1 MQRTVTAH
9 LEVEVDEHA
18 LLALQLAVAGPVPDE
33 QLTVTCDGAPLAV
46 REIDGGH
53 GGRVQILDAPTGH
66 LVVDYLA
73 RIDGAR
79 HVPHGGESD
88 LLEYR
93 RPSRYC
99 PSDKLLAIAAAE
111 FAGIDDD
118 GKLVTAIG
126 AWVHDR
132 LAYTSGSSGPT
143 DDAVDT
149 LLLGAGVCRDYAH
162 LVLSLLRARDVPAR
176 LAAVYAP
183 GLDPMDFHAVVEAW
197 VDDDWRL
204 VDATRLAPRP
214 SMLRIATGRD
224 AADTAFMTTHCG
236 LVTLTGMAVT
246 ATTVDELPV
255 DVDAAQVVQL
265 R

>member
-1 MQRTVTAH
+1 MRRTVTAH
-9 LEVEVDEHA
+9 LAADVADPA
-18 LLALQLAVAGPVPDE
+18 LLALQVAVAGPQPDE
-33 QLTVTCDGAPLAV
+33 LLTVTSDGVPVIV

-53 GGRVQILDAPTGH
+53 GGRVHVLDSPAGH
-66 LVVDYLA
+66 LVIDYTATVDGP
-73 RIDGAR
+73 RE
-79 HVPHGGESD
+79 VPHGGESD

-99 PSDKLLAIAAAE
+99 PSDKLLATAARE
-111 FAGIDDD
+111 FVDIGDDA
-118 GKLVTAIG
+118 KLVAAVA

-132 LAYTSGSSGPT
+132 LTYTSGSSGPT

-162 LVLSLLRARDVPAR
+162 LALSLLRARDVPAR

-197 VDDDWRL
+197 VDGAWRL

-224 AADTAFMTTHCG
+224 AADTAFLTTHCG
-236 LVTLTGMAVT
+236 TVTLTEMAVT
-246 ATTVDELPV
+246 ATVDDLPAEDPGTVVEL
-255 DVDAAQVVQL
+255 

>member
-1 MQRTVTAH
+1 MRRTVTAH
-9 LEVEVDEHA
+9 LAADVDDPA
-18 LLALQLAVAGPVPDE
+18 LLALQIAVAGPQATEELV
-33 QLTVTCDGAPLAV
+33 VTSDGKRVAV

-53 GGRVQILDAPTGH
+53 GGRVHALDIPSGR
-66 LVVDYLA
+66 LVIDYIA
-73 RIDGAR
+73 TVHGSRE
-79 HVPHGGESD
+79 VPHGGESD

-99 PSDKLLAIAAAE
+99 PSDKLLATAASE
-111 FAGIDDD
+111 FGGIDDD
-118 GKLVTAIG
+118 AELVAAVRT
-126 AWVHDR
+126 WVHNR
-132 LAYTSGSSGPT
+132 LVYTSGSSGPT

-197 VDDDWRL
+197 VDGAWRL
-204 VDATRLAPRP
+204 VDATGLAPRA
-214 SMLRIATGRD
+214 SMLRISTGRD
-224 AADTAFMTTHCG
+224 ATDTAFMTTHCG
-236 LVTLTGMAVT
+236 SVTLTEMEVT
-246 ATTVDELPV
+246 ATVDELPN
-255 DVDAAQVVQL
+255 DDPAAVVEL